1 MTGSTPSGPYVL
13 GDTDLEHERLV
24 RQAAIFNPFTER
36 LLRHAGIGRGQRILE
51 IGSGV
56 GDVAMLAAKMVGPK
70 GKVVGVERD
79 ISTLAKARSR
89 VAEARLR
96 NVSFMESD
104 VGDVVSSEPFDAVI
118 GRLILEFLPSP
129 GAVMRSLSTLVRPGG
144 VIAFQDCYWGP
155 LLQLTAHLPLR
166 SRPRMEQRSLS
177 FDGVGDLESL
187 MTRLEAELVGT
198 KTVPA
203 CIGLVGAW
211 SQKPTSTQLL

>member
-1 MTGSTPSGPYVL
+1 MTASTPSVSYVL
-13 GDTDLEHERLV
+13 GDADLEHERLI

-36 LLRHAGIGRGQRILE
+36 LFRDAGIGPGQRILD

-56 GDVAMLAAKMVGPK
+56 GDVAMLAAKMVGAT
-70 GKVVGVERD
+70 GEVVGVERD
-79 ISTLAKARSR
+79 VSTLAKARSR
-89 VAEARLR
+89 VAEARLP
-96 NVSFMESD
+96 NVSFMELDVADVMSD
-104 VGDVVSSEPFDAVI
+104 EPFDAVI
-118 GRLILEFLPSP
+118 GRLILQFLPNP
-129 GAVMRSLSTLVRPGG
+129 GAVVRSLSTLVRPGG
-144 VIAFQDCYWGP
+144 VIAFQECYWGP

-211 SQKPTSTQLL
+211 SQRPTSTQLL